1 VLPELAFGGV
11 NICLG
16 GPEVVRGA
24 DESFDITVEGVVED
38 TWASDFNLTGC
49 EAAPTRGIEI
59 IDDNGDTWH
68 LGVALTDEDGQRL
81 DTPNLAFTGRDVT
94 LTYRYRKPWGDV
106 SGYVLSDRDGLVAA
120 ADEGSWGGALR
131 QDDVPGVSIRVGE
144 EIIAQEETGCST
156 LVGYDLIFEA
166 DTAVTLSPVASATL
180 KVDGRNHRAH
190 ALDAHEDLSGE
201 SCANQE
207 MPGVFGWAITR

>member
-1 VLPELAFGGV
+1 MIYYLRRKLRNPGFC
-11 NICLG
+11 NTSDITIN
-16 GPEVVRGA
+16 
-24 DESFDITVEGVVED
+24 FDITVEGVVED

-120 ADEGSWGGALR
+120 ADEVR
-131 QDDVPGVSIRVGE
+131 TPTEPPR
-144 EIIAQEETGCST
+144 
-156 LVGYDLIFEA
+156 
-166 DTAVTLSPVASATL
+166 
-180 KVDGRNHRAH
+180 
-190 ALDAHEDLSGE
+190 
-201 SCANQE
+201 
-207 MPGVFGWAITR
+207 